1 MIIMVKKTKIEARS
15 RQVTVTFKPSVYKS
29 MQKIAYIY
37 QCSTN
42 NVLNIA
48 VEEYAKAHQDIVNE
62 YDKTEGEVQ
71 NE

>member
-1 MIIMVKKTKIEARS
+1 MIKKTKFEARS
-15 RQVTVTFKPSVYKS
+15 RQVTVTFKPSVYES

-42 NVLNIA
+42 NVLNMA
-48 VEEYAKAHQDIVNE
+48 VEEYAKTHQHIINE
-62 YDKTEGEVQ
+62 YNKIEGEVQ